1 MNTIINDEL
10 PGNHDLRDQ
19 FFDMINDHDL
29 SYKLPGHNPTLGE
42 LCDELGQ
49 IQQVYTHSF
58 RTFTLDWAYR
68 DSKPDSIN
76 SVASFNAWFAALD
89 ADMYAALSVLSEA
102 DVQKP
107 QIDRGHG
114 FIASPFVQF
123 QVYREALLIFYAK
136 ASVYL
141 RALEKPINDQWKAWV
156 G

>member
-1 MNTIINDEL
+1 MNSIINDEL

-19 FFDMINDHDL
+19 FFDMINDYDL
-29 SYKLPGHNPTLGE
+29 SYKLPGDNPTLGE
-42 LCDELGQ
+42 LCEELGYT
-49 IQQVYTHSF
+49 QQVYTHSF
-58 RTFTLDWAYR
+58 KTFTLDWAYR
-68 DSKPDSIN
+68 DSKPESII

-89 ADMYAALSVLSEA
+89 ADMHAALSVLTEE

-114 FIASPFVQF
+114 FSASPFVQF

-141 RALEKPINDQWKAWV
+141 RALEKPINDTWKAWV